1 MYQYICD
8 GVRFA
13 MKTKGMGCIIVE
25 KVCLLVLKLDNVN
38 QNRIK
43 PTAEVLL
50 FIQQGECQICWKC
63 QPPSDRLVK
72 CVGNANPLLIG

>member
-13 MKTKGMGCIIVE
+13 MKTKGMGYIIVE

-43 PTAEVLL
+43 LL
-50 FIQQGECQICWKC
+50 KC
-63 QPPSDRLVK
+63 YCSSNRESARS
-72 CVGNANPLLIG
+72 VGNANPLLIGWLNLLEMPTPF

>member
-1 MYQYICD
+1 
-8 GVRFA
+8 
-13 MKTKGMGCIIVE
+13 MGCIIVE

-63 QPPSDRLVK
+63 QPPSNWLVTCWKCQPPSDRLVK

>member
-13 MKTKGMGCIIVE
+13 MKTKGMGYIIVE

-38 QNRIK
+38 QNRVK
-43 PTAEVLL
+43 LL
-50 FIQQGECQICWKC
+50 KC
-63 QPPSDRLVK
+63 YCSSNRESARS
-72 CVGNANPLLIG
+72 VGNANPPF